1 MSAKTKYRGIVAEA
15 IKFNLD
21 VKKCTNKTDEI
32 ISNIET
38 FDIENIKNQT
48 DSKLAYASVSYED
61 FNMLKSEVETLNQ
74 ATNKAMDLSLALQTK
89 VSEFDLFFYG
99 TIKKEIESLWQYVET
114 MSNHIKEL
122 ENKQKGFI
130 RRFFDRFKL
139 IKRDDLDIKKHKSRQ
154 SFTLNDD

>member
-1 MSAKTKYRGIVAEA
+1 MDNE
-15 IKFNLD
+15 
-21 VKKCTNKTDEI
+21 NKTVL
-32 ISNIET
+32 NV
-38 FDIENIKNQT
+38 
-48 DSKLAYASVSYED
+48 AYASVSYEN
-61 FNMLKSEVETLNQ
+61 FNTLKDEVEMLNQ

-89 VSEFDLFFYG
+89 VSEFDLFFYD
-99 TIKKEIESLWQYVET
+99 TTKKEIESLWKYIET

-130 RRFFDRFKL
+130 RRFFDRFRL